1 MTQLLSFDLVAPN
14 LRFFAKAVV
23 LKIEVTLAET
33 FGNGS
38 TGLGTTS
45 FAVTEGGA
53 LFQLGPQ
60 VSTNLQENIGVKSMQ
75 ANRLGN
81 SVVGFLAELK
91 TGQANALN
99 TENFQQASKIVQEV
113 ITQVAVL
120 RGRLGAF
127 ERNTLQPNIRQLQ
140 ITTENL
146 IAAESTIRDTDF
158 ATETSELTRS
168 QILVQAG
175 NSILAIANAQSQN
188 VLTLLG
194 G

>member
-1 MTQLLSFDLVAPN
+1 MGLQT
-14 LRFFAKAVV
+14 
-23 LKIEVTLAET
+23 T
-33 FGNGS
+33 
-38 TGLGTTS
+38 LGTTS
-45 FAVTEGGA
+45 FAVTQGGA

-60 VSTNLQENIGVKSMQ
+60 VSTNQQENIGVKSMQ
-75 ANRLGN
+75 ATKLGN
-81 SVVGFLAELK
+81 AIVGFLSDLK
-91 TGQANALN
+91 SGQSKSLASK
-99 TENFQQASKIVQEV
+99 NFQDGSKVVLEA

-127 ERNTLQPNIRQLQ
+127 ERNTLQPNINQLQ

-146 IAAESTIRDTDF
+146 MSSESVIRDTDF
-158 ATETSELTRS
+158 AVETSALTRS

-194 G
+194 GQ